1 MNTKVAILR
10 YVLCFSLVWLMH
22 SLLIGVKHSQQLPQP
37 ITPPCQP
44 LQPLSPRPLWQRLVF
59 PALPSGHSGL
69 SQHWAVP
76 SSGHCVHH
84 EHPSKSQ
91 DTEHD
96 QQESHT
102 TVTMSIQIDKG
113 FHCTR
118 WVIPAAVGRN
128 EVDVD
133 KVQGAEGLEKMCWPS
148 VCAQHQPI
156 RHISVLTVSD
166 PETGPE

>member
-1 MNTKVAILR
+1 MNTKVAILW
-10 YVLCFSLVWLMH
+10 YVLCFSLVWFMH
-22 SLLIGVKHSQQLPQP
+22 SLLIGAKHSQQLPQP
-37 ITPPCQP
+37 ITLPCQP
-44 LQPLSPRPLWQRLVF
+44 LQPLSPQPLRRWPVF
-59 PALPSGHSGL
+59 PALPSSHSGL
-69 SQHWAVP
+69 SQHQAVP
-76 SSGHCVHH
+76 SSGHCVRH

-91 DTEHD
+91 DAERD

-102 TVTMSIQIDKG
+102 TVTMSVQIDKG

-118 WVIPAAVGRN
+118 WVIPAVVGRN
-128 EVDVD
+128 KVDMD
-133 KVQGAEGLEKMCWPS
+133 KVQGAKGLEKMRWPS